1 MPYLK
6 GFKCLGGYKMEN
18 STRVAISLED
28 VVIEIEGSEDFVKA
42 EWEKIREQLFIYLQ
56 NKIGKFLPKI
66 SASKLA
72 EFYQQK
78 KPRGHLKTTTV
89 FAYYLKHF
97 EGKEEFSQADLHR
110 CYEQLGLAPPKVLAQ
125 SIRDVRSR
133 YKFFDKGSKRGYYKI
148 SSLGEKFV
156 ETELPK

>member
-1 MPYLK
+1 
-6 GFKCLGGYKMEN
+6 MEN
-18 STRVAISLED
+18 LTRVAISLED
-28 VVIEIEGSEDFVKA
+28 VDVEIEGSEDFVKA
-42 EWEKIREQLFIYLQ
+42 EWEKLRDQLFIYLQ
-56 NKIGKFLPKI
+56 NKIGKPLPTI
-66 SASKLA
+66 QPSKLL

-78 KPRGHLKTTTV
+78 HPRGHLKTVTV

-110 CYEQLGLAPPKVLAQ
+110 CYERLGLTPPKALAQ

-148 SSLGEKFV
+148 SPLGEKFV

>member
-1 MPYLK
+1 
-6 GFKCLGGYKMEN
+6 MEN
-18 STRVAISLED
+18 LTRVAVSLED
-28 VVIEIEGSEDFVKA
+28 IDIEIEGSESFVKA
-42 EWEKIREQLFIYLQ
+42 EWEKLRDQLFIYLQ
-56 NKIGKFLPKI
+56 SKIGEHLP
-66 SASKLA
+66 ATPVNKLA

-78 KPRGHLKTTTV
+78 KPRGHLKTVTV
-89 FAYYLKHF
+89 FGYYLKHF
-97 EGKEEFSQADLHR
+97 EGKEEFSQADLRR
-110 CYEQLGLAPPKVLAQ
+110 CYDQLGLAPPKVLAQ